1 MIKETTVSWL
11 EIPYIT
17 LTFCLRFLKPSEV
30 PEQKVSALRGGL
42 GEMLLRKNC
51 VADRNCDE
59 CRFQDSC
66 IVWNAFYTPMR
77 FKPAYMTGKESLGY
91 LIECDNQETDMDP
104 RHGFVFR
111 LKLFGRNIALF
122 SQYLDAFWQL
132 GQAGIG
138 KDHAR
143 FEIAAVL
150 SEDESM
156 ILDENQIH
164 MENFRIRTVGDY
176 ISQRKW
182 ELGIGRGC
190 GREEKHVC
198 RINFLTPLAL
208 RKERIDLYDFDA
220 DAIWRAVHRKIQMMS
235 CFDENPVELEKPL
248 VWPRML
254 ESHIA
259 RSGIRRYSNTHKSK
273 AEWKLGS
280 FLVHSKEKTER
291 YKKQDNKKK
300 PDSYHRYLE
309 KMLNSDL
316 FELLEIDGKKVMGI
330 PADQL
335 FEPDEQIRYK
345 LQLMERQIRYANR
358 EGRNH
363 G

>member
-143 FEIAAVL
+143 FEIAAYGEL
-150 SEDESM
+150 PDPDCRRLHISEKM
-156 ILDENQIH
+156 GAWN
-164 MENFRIRTVGDY
+164 
-176 ISQRKW
+176 RK
-182 ELGIGRGC
+182 GMRQ
-190 GREEKHVC
+190 GREAC
-198 RINFLTPLAL
+198 L
-208 RKERIDLYDFDA
+208 
-220 DAIWRAVHRKIQMMS
+220 
-235 CFDENPVELEKPL
+235 
-248 VWPRML
+248 
-254 ESHIA
+254 
-259 RSGIRRYSNTHKSK
+259 
-273 AEWKLGS
+273 
-280 FLVHSKEKTER
+280 
-291 YKKQDNKKK
+291 
-300 PDSYHRYLE
+300 PD
-309 KMLNSDL
+309 
-316 FELLEIDGKKVMGI
+316 
-330 PADQL
+330 
-335 FEPDEQIRYK
+335 
-345 LQLMERQIRYANR
+345 
-358 EGRNH
+358 
-363 G
+363 